1 MYLDQVG
8 CSGNTKW
15 NAGSDN
21 NDLSILDVMISLR
34 SFYRMLKQIIRMRS
48 EAAERPMT
56 DLTDDIPFQP
66 VNIR

>member
-34 SFYRMLKQIIRMRS
+34 SFYRMLKQIIRIILLCNQKRLN
-48 EAAERPMT
+48 AP
-56 DLTDDIPFQP
+56 
-66 VNIR
+66 